1 MDRAVAWV
9 TGRPAPFLV
18 LGCLAFFYTIF
29 GLWVLAPDA
38 VYSGDIG
45 VKYVQAR
52 ALAEHR
58 LTSLDIP
65 YPGAFLDPGEEFL
78 PMRPPFIM
86 ATAGTTQAIFSPF
99 SAMFQAVAVAVA
111 GMRGLVLLSIAGA
124 VVTLGAAARLAPPDL
139 RVPVL
144 LALGL
149 GSPLWFFAVSGWEH
163 APAVA
168 LGSAAFALAV
178 RAGRAD
184 PTVRIRSLGSD
195 PGRRSTYSAGTAVAV
210 GILVGTGA
218 VLRDEVILL
227 VPGVLAVL
235 WWRSRSLRT
244 VAAAAGAAMVPL
256 IIAAGVEV
264 AWFHRPAAAHLRH
277 AVHLVQRAAHLTEAP
292 NPDVPVLTPFTLR
305 DRYATIVQ
313 YWLLGYGNNWLIGS
327 LCAALI
333 VAAVLQRTVWSSIPL
348 LVWLTAIVALAAV
361 DLREVVTA
369 PKWLAGL
376 HRCSPYLVFAVMP
389 LPFGSTGNGW
399 LRPAILLT
407 AAAYLLIAFA
417 GIDTTG
423 GKALG
428 PRLLLPLLPLL
439 AVSAVMGIGA
449 YLHGPAGV
457 DRAIGAIG
465 VGLVSM
471 AVAIHVLGCIPAYYS
486 RNGDDFK
493 GLQSVAGSGERVIVA
508 DDEFTAQL
516 LLPLYYRRILL
527 LADTPEA
534 SRRLGAALASQ
545 RLGSLL
551 VVTRWSDT
559 PIDLAPFRK
568 RRTERRGRMTLQF
581 WER

>member
-1 MDRAVAWV
+1 MVRAVAWV
-9 TGRPAPFLV
+9 KRKPAPVLV
-18 LGCLAFFYTIF
+18 LASLTLFYSIL

-52 ALAEHR
+52 ALGQHW

-99 SAMFQAVAVAVA
+99 SAVFQAVAVAFA

-124 VVTLGAAARLAPPDL
+124 VATLGAAVRLAPPGL
-139 RVPVL
+139 RVAVL

-149 GSPLWFFAVSGWEH
+149 GSPLWFYGVSGWEH

-168 LGSAAFALAV
+168 LGTAAFVVAV
-178 RAGRAD
+178 RARGAD
-184 PTVRIRSLGSD
+184 PAVRLRTLGSD
-195 PGRRSTYSAGTAVAV
+195 PGCRLTDSAVAA

-227 VPGVLAVL
+227 VPGILAVL
-235 WWRSRSLRT
+235 WWQSRSLRT
-244 VAAAAGAAMVPL
+244 VGAAAGAVIVPL

-277 AVHLVQRAAHLTEAP
+277 AVHLVQRAAHLTDAP
-292 NPDVPVLTPFTLR
+292 NPDVPVLTPFTFR
-305 DRYATIVQ
+305 DRYATVVQ
-313 YWLLGYGNNWLIGS
+313 YWLFGYGNNWLLG
-327 LCAALI
+327 LMGAAL
-333 VAAVLQRTVWSSIPL
+333 VTAAVLQRTRESSL
-348 LVWLTAIVALAAV
+348 ALFVWLMPIVALAAV
-361 DLREVVTA
+361 DLREVVAA

-389 LPFGSTGNGW
+389 LPFGSSGHGW
-399 LRPAILLT
+399 LRPAILIT

-439 AVSAVMGIGA
+439 AVSAVLAIGA
-449 YLHGPAGV
+449 YFRAPSPV
-457 DRAIGAIG
+457 DRAIGTT
-465 VGLVSM
+465 GLGLIAM
-471 AVAIHVLGCIPAYYS
+471 ALVIHAFGCIPAYYS
-486 RNGDDFK
+486 RNRDDFR
-493 GLQSVAGSGERVIVA
+493 GLQAVVATGERVIVA

-527 LADTPEA
+527 LADTPEG
-534 SRRLGAALASQ
+534 SRRLGARLASQ

-559 PIDLAPFRK
+559 PIDLAPYRK
-568 RRTERRGRMTLQF
+568 RKTERRGRMTLQF

>member
-1 MDRAVAWV
+1 MARAVAWV
-9 TGRPAPFLV
+9 TGRPAPVLV
-18 LGCLAFFYTIF
+18 LACLAFFYTIF

-52 ALAEHR
+52 ALAQHW

-65 YPGAFLDPGEEFL
+65 YPGAFLDPDEEFL

-99 SAMFQAVAVAVA
+99 SAMFQAVAVALA
-111 GMRGLVLLSIAGA
+111 GMRGFVLLSIAGA
-124 VVTLGAAARLAPPDL
+124 VVTLGAAVRLAPPGL
-139 RVPVL
+139 GVAAL

-149 GSPLWFFAVSGWEH
+149 GSPLWFYAVSGWEH
-163 APAVA
+163 APGVA
-168 LGSAAFALAV
+168 FGTAAFVLAV
-178 RAGRAD
+178 RARGSD
-184 PTVRIRSLGSD
+184 PTVRIRTLGSD
-195 PGRRSTYSAGTAVAV
+195 PGRRFTYSAGAAVAV

-218 VLRDEVILL
+218 VLRDEVVLL
-227 VPGVLAVL
+227 LPGILAVL

-244 VAAAAGAAMVPL
+244 VGAAAGAIVIPL
-256 IIAAGVEV
+256 IMAAGVEV

-277 AVHLVQRAAHLTEAP
+277 AVHLVQRAAHLTDSP

-305 DRYATIVQ
+305 DRYATVVQ
-313 YWLLGYGNNWLIGS
+313 YWLFGYGNNWLLGF
-327 LCAALI
+327 LCAAL
-333 VAAVLQRTVWSSIPL
+333 VAAAVLQRTRQSSLAL
-348 LVWLTAIVALAAV
+348 LLWLMPIVAFAAV

-369 PKWLAGL
+369 PKWLAGF

-389 LPFGSTGNGW
+389 LPVGSTDHGW
-399 LRPAILLT
+399 LRPAILFT

-449 YLHGPAGV
+449 YLRAPSGV
-457 DRAIGAIG
+457 DRAIGATG
-465 VGLVSM
+465 LGLVSM
-471 AVAIHVLGCIPAYYS
+471 AIVIHALGCIPAYYS
-486 RNGDDFK
+486 RNRDDFK
-493 GLQSVAGSGERVIVA
+493 GLQAVVASGERVIVA

-527 LADTPEA
+527 LADTPEG
-534 SRRLGAALASQ
+534 SRRLGARLAAQ

-559 PIDLAPFRK
+559 PIDLAPYRK
-568 RRTERRGRMTLQF
+568 RKTERRGRMTLQF

>member
-9 TGRPAPFLV
+9 TGKPAPVLV
-18 LGCLAFFYTIF
+18 LGCLACFYTIF

-52 ALAEHR
+52 ALAQHW

-65 YPGAFLDPGEEFL
+65 YPGAFLDPDEEFL

-86 ATAGTTQAIFSPF
+86 TTAGTTQAIFSPF
-99 SAMFQAVAVAVA
+99 SAMFQAVAVALA

-124 VVTLGAAARLAPPDL
+124 VVTIGAAVSLAPPDL
-139 RVPVL
+139 RVAVL

-149 GSPLWFFAVSGWEH
+149 GSPLWFYAVSGWEH

-168 LGSAAFALAV
+168 FGTAAFALAV
-178 RAGRAD
+178 RARGSA
-184 PTVRIRSLGSD
+184 PAVRKRTLGSD
-195 PGRRSTYSAGTAVAV
+195 PGRRFTYSAGAAVAA
-210 GILVGTGA
+210 GALVGTGA
-218 VLRDEVILL
+218 VFRDEVLL
-227 VPGVLAVL
+227 LFPGILAVL
-235 WWRSRSLRT
+235 WWQSRSLRT
-244 VAAAAGAAMVPL
+244 VGAAVGAAMVPL

-264 AWFHRPAAAHLRH
+264 VWFHRPAAAHLRH

-305 DRYATIVQ
+305 DRYATVVQ
-313 YWLLGYGNNWLIGS
+313 YWLFGYGNNWLLGL
-327 LCAALI
+327 LCAAL
-333 VAAVLQRTVWSSIPL
+333 VAAAVLQRTRQSSVAL
-348 LVWLTAIVALAAV
+348 LVWLMPIVAFAAV

-376 HRCSPYLVFAVMP
+376 HRCSPYLVFALMP
-389 LPFGSTGNGW
+389 LPFGTTGYGW

-449 YLHGPAGV
+449 YLRAPAGV
-457 DRAIGAIG
+457 DRAIGATG
-465 VGLVSM
+465 LGLVSM
-471 AVAIHVLGCIPAYYS
+471 AIGIHVLGCIPAYSS
-486 RNGDDFK
+486 RNRDDFK
-493 GLQSVAGSGERVIVA
+493 GLQAVVASGERVIVA

-527 LADTPEA
+527 LADTPEG
-534 SRRLGAALASQ
+534 SRRLGERLASQ

-568 RRTERRGRMTLQF
+568 RKTERRGRMTLQF

>member
-1 MDRAVAWV
+1 MVRAVAWV
-9 TGRPAPFLV
+9 KRKPAPVLV
-18 LGCLAFFYTIF
+18 LASLTLFYTIL
-29 GLWVLAPDA
+29 GLWVLVPDA

-52 ALAEHR
+52 ALEQHW

-65 YPGAFLDPGEEFL
+65 YPGAFLDPGKEFL
-78 PMRPPFIM
+78 PMRQPFIM

-99 SAMFQAVAVAVA
+99 SAVFQAAAVALA

-124 VVTLGAAARLAPPDL
+124 VVTLGAAVRLAPPGL
-139 RVPVL
+139 RVAVL

-149 GSPLWFFAVSGWEH
+149 GSPLWFYGVSGWEH

-168 LGSAAFALAV
+168 FGTAAFVVAV
-178 RAGRAD
+178 RARGSD
-184 PTVRIRSLGSD
+184 PAVRIRTLGSD
-195 PGRRSTYSAGTAVAV
+195 PGRRFTYSAGAAVAA
-210 GILVGTGA
+210 GLLVGTGA

-227 VPGVLAVL
+227 VPGILGVL
-235 WWRSRSLRT
+235 WWQSRSLRT
-244 VAAAAGAAMVPL
+244 VGAAAGAIIVPL

-277 AVHLVQRAAHLTEAP
+277 AVHLVQRAAHLTDAL
-292 NPDVPVLTPFTLR
+292 NPDVPVLTPFTFR
-305 DRYATIVQ
+305 DRYATVVQ
-313 YWLLGYGNNWLIGS
+313 YWLFGYGNNWLLG
-327 LCAALI
+327 LMGAAL
-333 VAAVLQRTVWSSIPL
+333 VTAAVLQRTRQSSL
-348 LVWLTAIVALAAV
+348 ALFVWLMPIVALAAV
-361 DLREVVTA
+361 DLREVATA

-389 LPFGSTGNGW
+389 LPFGSTGHGW
-399 LRPAILLT
+399 LRPAILIT

-439 AVSAVMGIGA
+439 AVSAVLAIGA
-449 YLHGPAGV
+449 YFRASSPV
-457 DRAIGAIG
+457 DRAIGTT
-465 VGLVSM
+465 GLGLIAM
-471 AVAIHVLGCIPAYYS
+471 ALVIHALGCIPAYYS
-486 RNGDDFK
+486 RNRDDFK
-493 GLQSVAGSGERVIVA
+493 GLQAVVATGERVIVA

-527 LADTPEA
+527 LADTPEG
-534 SRRLGAALASQ
+534 SRRLGARLASQ
-545 RLGSLL
+545 PLGSLL

-559 PIDLAPFRK
+559 PIDLAPYRK
-568 RRTERRGRMTLQF
+568 RKTERRGRMTLQF